1 MVNICL
7 NIIIESLKFLNTE
20 IIIPIIY
27 LSISTFVGAVIVRKV
42 FMPCVEIKAKKKHIL
57 KDKTGFFVSI
67 NIVNIGHKVANNTI
81 CYLLLDKEFAKNDL
95 IEESDAS
102 LDEELPRYL
111 EENLSLTIP
120 RSQLIGPQKYRSLE
134 QIHFCWT
141 HHGNPYSKDINPG
154 ITAALDVCRIQ
165 WENDKHYI
173 IFPTERGWRKVHF
186 RVNYAPIEGR
196 LFICPANAYPN
207 IFHIKIYMDDQETP
221 QLDIRKIKLHF
232 WNRKKELLN

>member
-1 MVNICL
+1 MKF
-7 NIIIESLKFLNTE
+7 IISLIFCQSLSENLARLSSLWYNVESLYKSFTV
-20 IIIPIIY
+20 
-27 LSISTFVGAVIVRKV
+27 LSIKLRLALSLFSEYTFHAVKSGVPSG
-42 FMPCVEIKAKKKHIL
+42 FMKSFSVK
-57 KDKTGFFVSI
+57 
-67 NIVNIGHKVANNTI
+67 
-81 CYLLLDKEFAKNDL
+81 
-95 IEESDAS
+95 
-102 LDEELPRYL
+102 
-111 EENLSLTIP
+111 ENLSLTIP

-186 RVNYAPIEGR
+186 RVNYAPIEGS